1 MLLCNSWN
9 HWHDSLV
16 LVKILSRSDFP
27 ATRQIFVK
35 DLISG
40 VTVAIVALP
49 LAIGFGITAGMSAA
63 AGISTAIIAGFIA
76 GLFGGS
82 RFQVSGPTGAMT
94 VVLIPVIN
102 KFGIAAIPT
111 LGLMAGLIVIAMSLI
126 RLGSLINKVPN
137 CVVEGFTVG
146 IAIVISL
153 QQLPFAF
160 GVIKGEGD
168 RTLVVAIHTVQKAV
182 AIGVH
187 WQTLLVVFI
196 TLAIKFNIVKIVESF
211 KIRMYFPASFSALLL
226 TTLIVKAFDFNV
238 ATIGNIPRN
247 VSTYTS
253 PILSSGEYLSLITPA
268 LSIAVLVAIESL
280 LSARV
285 ADDISNVPSDK
296 KFQPNQELFGQ
307 GLATTL
313 ASVFGGMPA
322 TGAIARTNVNVRSGA
337 STRLASMIHS
347 VVLLVIVIFL
357 APIFSQIPSAAIAGV
372 LIGTSFRIFNK
383 ASMLEIFKSSKSNIF
398 IYIATAVVTVSVDL
412 IWGIGFGIALYL
424 LINLVKKSNS

>member
-1 MLLCNSWN
+1 
-9 HWHDSLV
+9 
-16 LVKILSRSDFP
+16 VKILSSSDFP

-35 DLISG
+35 DLVSG
-40 VTVAIVALP
+40 ATVAIVALP

-160 GVIKGEGD
+160 GVVKGEGD

-182 AIGVH
+182 AIGVR

-226 TTLIVKAFDFNV
+226 TTLIVKAFNFNV

-424 LINLVKKSNS
+424 LINLVKRAIPNH

>member
-1 MLLCNSWN
+1 M
-9 HWHDSLV
+9 
-16 LVKILSRSDFP
+16 KILSRSDFP

-94 VVLIPVIN
+94 VVLIPVIS

-153 QQLPFAF
+153 QQIPFAF
-160 GVIKGEGD
+160 GVAKGEGD
-168 RTLVVAIHTVQKAV
+168 RTLVVALHTVQKAII
-182 AIGVH
+182 IGVH

-424 LINLVKKSNS
+424 LINLAKKSNS

>member
-1 MLLCNSWN
+1 
-9 HWHDSLV
+9 
-16 LVKILSRSDFP
+16 VKILSRSDFP

-63 AGISTAIIAGFIA
+63 AGIFTAIIAGFIA

-211 KIRMYFPASFSALLL
+211 KMRMYFPASFSALLL

-398 IYIATAVVTVSVDL
+398 IYIATAFVTVSVDL

>member
-1 MLLCNSWN
+1 M
-9 HWHDSLV
+9 
-16 LVKILSRSDFP
+16 KILSRSDFP

-94 VVLIPVIN
+94 VVLIPVIS
-102 KFGIAAIPT
+102 KFGIGAIPA
-111 LGLMAGLIVIAMSLI
+111 LGLMAGLIVIAMSFI
-126 RLGSLINKVPN
+126 RLGNLINKVPN

-153 QQLPFAF
+153 QQLPFAL
-160 GVIKGEGD
+160 GVTKGEGE
-168 RTLVVAIHTVQKAV
+168 RTLIVAIHTIQKALD
-182 AIGVH
+182 IGLH
-187 WQTLLVVFI
+187 WQTLLVVFV
-196 TLAIKFNIVKIVESF
+196 TLGIKFNIVKIVESF
-211 KIRMYFPASFSALLL
+211 KIRMYFPTSFSALFL
-226 TTLIVKAFDFNV
+226 TTLIVKAFNLNV

-268 LSIAVLVAIESL
+268 LSIAVLAAIESL

-285 ADDISNVPSDK
+285 ADDISNVASDK
-296 KFQPNQELFGQ
+296 KFKPNQELFGQ
-307 GLATTL
+307 GLATTF
-313 ASVFGGMPA
+313 ASIFGGMPA

-337 STRLASMIHS
+337 NTRLASMIHS
-347 VVLLVIVIFL
+347 VVLLIIVIFL

-398 IYIATAVVTVSVDL
+398 IYLSTAVVTVSVDL

-424 LINLVKKSNS
+424 LINLAKKSNS

>member
-1 MLLCNSWN
+1 MKLLG
-9 HWHDSLV
+9 
-16 LVKILSRSDFP
+16 RSDFP
-27 ATRQIFVK
+27 ETRQLFVK

-49 LAIGFGITAGMSAA
+49 LAIGFGLTAGMSAA

-94 VVLIPVIN
+94 VVLIPVIS
-102 KFGIAAIPT
+102 KFGIGAIPA
-111 LGLMAGLIVIAMSLI
+111 LGLMAGLIVIAMSII

-153 QQLPFAF
+153 QQLPFAL
-160 GVIKGEGD
+160 GVTKGKGE
-168 RTLVVAIHTVQKAV
+168 RTLTVAIHTIQKAL
-182 AIGVH
+182 AIGLN

-211 KIRMYFPASFSALLL
+211 KIRMYFPASFSALFL
-226 TTLIVKAFDFNV
+226 TTLIVKVFNLDV

-268 LSIAVLVAIESL
+268 LSIAVLAAIESL

-285 ADDISNVPSDK
+285 ADDISNVESDK
-296 KFQPNQELFGQ
+296 KFKPNQELFGQ
-307 GLATTL
+307 GLATTV

-337 STRLASMIHS
+337 TTRLAAMIHS
-347 VVLLVIVIFL
+347 LVLLVIVIFL

-383 ASMLEIFKSSKSNIF
+383 ASMLEIFKSTKSNVF
-398 IYIATAVVTVSVDL
+398 IYIATAIVTVSVDL

-424 LINLVKKSNS
+424 LINLVRKSNS

>member
-1 MLLCNSWN
+1 MR
-9 HWHDSLV
+9 V
-16 LVKILSRSDFP
+16 ISRSDFP
-27 ATRQIFVK
+27 ATRELLVK

-94 VVLIPVIN
+94 VVLIPVIS
-102 KFGIAAIPT
+102 KYGVGAIPA
-111 LGLMAGLIVIAMSLI
+111 LGLMAGLIVIAMSVV
-126 RLGSLINKVPN
+126 RLGNLIKRVPD

-153 QQLPFAF
+153 QQLPFVF
-160 GVIKGEGD
+160 GISKGGGE
-168 RTLVVAIHTVQKAV
+168 RTLTVAFNTFESALNSGLQWTTI
-182 AIGVH
+182 
-187 WQTLLVVFI
+187 LVVVI
-196 TLAIKFNIVKIVESF
+196 TLVIKFNIVRIVEHF
-211 KIRMYFPASFSALLL
+211 KIRMYFPASFSALFL
-226 TTLIVKAFDFNV
+226 TTLIAKAFDLSV
-238 ATIGNIPRN
+238 STIGEIPRN
-247 VSTYTS
+247 VSTWSS
-253 PILSSGEYLSLITPA
+253 PVLSSGEYRILIAPA
-268 LSIAVLVAIESL
+268 LSIAILAAIESL

-285 ADDISNVPSDK
+285 ADEISNAAKSDR
-296 KFQPNQELFGQ
+296 FRPNHELFGQ
-307 GLATTL
+307 GLATTVAAL
-313 ASVFGGMPA
+313 FGGMPA

-337 STRLASMIHS
+337 ISRLSAMVHS
-347 VVLLVIVIFL
+347 VVLLVIVLFL

-398 IYIATAVVTVSVDL
+398 IYLATAAATVSIDL
-412 IWGIGFGIALYL
+412 IWGIGIGIALYL

>member
-1 MLLCNSWN
+1 
-9 HWHDSLV
+9 
-16 LVKILSRSDFP
+16 VKILSRSDFP

-357 APIFSQIPSAAIAGV
+357 APIFSKIPSAAIAGV

>member
-1 MLLCNSWN
+1 
-9 HWHDSLV
+9 
-16 LVKILSRSDFP
+16 VKILSSSDFP

-35 DLISG
+35 DLVSG

-160 GVIKGEGD
+160 GVVKGEGD

-182 AIGVH
+182 AIGVR

-226 TTLIVKAFDFNV
+226 TTLIVKAFNFNV

-424 LINLVKKSNS
+424 LINLVKRAIPNH

>member
-1 MLLCNSWN
+1 
-9 HWHDSLV
+9 
-16 LVKILSRSDFP
+16 VKILSRTDFP

-94 VVLIPVIN
+94 VVLIPVIS

-153 QQLPFAF
+153 QQIPFAF
-160 GVIKGEGD
+160 GVAKGEGD
-168 RTLVVAIHTVQKAV
+168 RTLVVALHTVQKAII
-182 AIGVH
+182 IGVH

-226 TTLIVKAFDFNV
+226 TTLIVKAFNLNV

-268 LSIAVLVAIESL
+268 SSIAVLVAIESL

-285 ADDISNVPSDK
+285 ADDISNIASDR
-296 KFQPNQELFGQ
+296 KFKPNQELFGQ

-337 STRLASMIHS
+337 ATRLASMIHS

-357 APIFSQIPSAAIAGV
+357 APVFSQIPSAAIAGV

-383 ASMLEIFKSSKSNIF
+383 ASMLEIFKSSQINIF
-398 IYIATAVVTVSVDL
+398 IYLATAVVTVSVDL

-424 LINLVKKSNS
+424 LINLAKKSNS

>member
-1 MLLCNSWN
+1 
-9 HWHDSLV
+9 
-16 LVKILSRSDFP
+16 VKILSRSDFP

-63 AGISTAIIAGFIA
+63 AGIFTAIIAGFIA

-398 IYIATAVVTVSVDL
+398 IYIATAFVTVSVDL

>member
-1 MLLCNSWN
+1 
-9 HWHDSLV
+9 
-16 LVKILSRSDFP
+16 VKILSRTDFP

-49 LAIGFGITAGMSAA
+49 LAIGFGITAGLSAA

-94 VVLIPVIN
+94 VVLIPVIS

-153 QQLPFAF
+153 QQIPFAF
-160 GVIKGEGD
+160 GIAKGEGD
-168 RTLVVAIHTVQKAV
+168 RTLVVALHTVQKAII
-182 AIGVH
+182 IGVH

-211 KIRMYFPASFSALLL
+211 KIRMYFPASFSSLLL
-226 TTLIVKAFDFNV
+226 TTLIVKAFNLNV

-285 ADDISNVPSDK
+285 ADDISNVASDR
-296 KFQPNQELFGQ
+296 KFKPNQELFGQ

-337 STRLASMIHS
+337 ATRLASMIHS

-357 APIFSQIPSAAIAGV
+357 APVFSQIPSAAIAGV

-412 IWGIGFGIALYL
+412 IWGIGVGIALYL
-424 LINLVKKSNS
+424 LINLVKKNNS

>member
-1 MLLCNSWN
+1 
-9 HWHDSLV
+9 
-16 LVKILSRSDFP
+16 VKILSRSDFP

-94 VVLIPVIN
+94 VVLIPVIS
-102 KFGIAAIPT
+102 KFGIGAIPA
-111 LGLMAGLIVIAMSLI
+111 LGLMAGLIVIAMSFI
-126 RLGSLINKVPN
+126 RLGNLINRVPN

-153 QQLPFAF
+153 QQLPFAL
-160 GVIKGEGD
+160 GVVKGEGD
-168 RTLVVAIHTVQKAV
+168 RTLIVAIHTIQKAL
-182 AIGVH
+182 AIGLH

-196 TLAIKFNIVKIVESF
+196 TLGIKFNIVKIVESF
-211 KIRMYFPASFSALLL
+211 KIRMYFPASFSALFL
-226 TTLIVKAFDFNV
+226 TTLIVKAFNLNV

-268 LSIAVLVAIESL
+268 LSIAVLAAIESL

-285 ADDISNVPSDK
+285 ADDISNVTSDK
-296 KFQPNQELFGQ
+296 KFKPNQELFGQ
-307 GLATTL
+307 GLATTF
-313 ASVFGGMPA
+313 ASIFGGMPA
-322 TGAIARTNVNVRSGA
+322 TGAIARTNVNVRAGA
-337 STRLASMIHS
+337 NTRLASMIHS
-347 VVLLVIVIFL
+347 VVLLIIVIFL

-398 IYIATAVVTVSVDL
+398 IYLATAVVTVSVDL

-424 LINLVKKSNS
+424 LINLAKKSNS

>member
-1 MLLCNSWN
+1 MKLLG
-9 HWHDSLV
+9 
-16 LVKILSRSDFP
+16 RSDFP
-27 ATRQIFVK
+27 ETRQLLVK

-94 VVLIPVIN
+94 VVLIPVISN
-102 KFGIAAIPT
+102 FGIGAIPA
-111 LGLMAGLIVIAMSLI
+111 LGLMAGLIVISMSII

-153 QQLPFAF
+153 QQLPFAL
-160 GVIKGEGD
+160 GVTKGEGE
-168 RTLVVAIHTVQKAV
+168 RTLIVAIHTIQKAL
-182 AIGVH
+182 AIGLN

-211 KIRMYFPASFSALLL
+211 KIRMYFPASFSALFL
-226 TTLIVKAFDFNV
+226 TTLIVKASNLDV

-253 PILSSGEYLSLITPA
+253 PILSSGEYLSLVTPA
-268 LSIAVLVAIESL
+268 LSIAVLAAIESL

-285 ADDISNVPSDK
+285 ADDISNVKSDK
-296 KFQPNQELFGQ
+296 KFKPNQELFGQ
-307 GLATTL
+307 GLATTV

-337 STRLASMIHS
+337 TTRLAAMIHS
-347 VVLLVIVIFL
+347 LVLLVIVIFL

-398 IYIATAVVTVSVDL
+398 IYIATAIVTVSVDL

-424 LINLVKKSNS
+424 LINLVRKSNS

>member
-1 MLLCNSWN
+1 MKL
-9 HWHDSLV
+9 
-16 LVKILSRSDFP
+16 LSRSDFP
-27 ATRQIFVK
+27 ETRHLFVK

-49 LAIGFGITAGMSAA
+49 LAIGFGITSGMSAA

-94 VVLIPVIN
+94 VVLIPVIS
-102 KFGIAAIPT
+102 KFGIGAIPA
-111 LGLMAGLIVIAMSLI
+111 LGFMAGLIVIAMSLI

-153 QQLPFAF
+153 QQLPFAL

-168 RTLVVAIHTVQKAV
+168 RTLIVALHTIQKALI
-182 AIGVH
+182 IGLH

-211 KIRMYFPASFSALLL
+211 KIRMYFPASFSALFL
-226 TTLIVKAFDFNV
+226 TTLIVKAFNLNV

-253 PILSSGEYLSLITPA
+253 PILGSSEYLSLITPA
-268 LSIAVLVAIESL
+268 LSIAVLAAIESL

-285 ADDISNVPSDK
+285 ADDISNTESGK
-296 KFQPNQELFGQ
+296 KFKPNQELFGQ
-307 GLATTL
+307 GLATTFS
-313 ASVFGGMPA
+313 SVFGGMPA

-337 STRLASMIHS
+337 TTRLAAMIHS
-347 VVLLVIVIFL
+347 VVLLIIVIFM

-383 ASMLEIFKSSKSNIF
+383 ASMLEIFKSSRSNIL
-398 IYIATAVVTVSVDL
+398 IYIATALITVSVDL

-424 LINLVKKSNS
+424 LINMFRKSNS

>member
-1 MLLCNSWN
+1 M
-9 HWHDSLV
+9 
-16 LVKILSRSDFP
+16 KILSSSDFP

-35 DLISG
+35 DLVSG

-111 LGLMAGLIVIAMSLI
+111 LGLMAGLIVIAMSLF

-160 GVIKGEGD
+160 GVVKGEGD

-182 AIGVH
+182 AIGVR

-226 TTLIVKAFDFNV
+226 TTLIVKAFNFNV

-424 LINLVKKSNS
+424 LINLVKRAIPNH

>member
-1 MLLCNSWN
+1 M
-9 HWHDSLV
+9 
-16 LVKILSRSDFP
+16 KILSRTDFP

-49 LAIGFGITAGMSAA
+49 LAIGFGITAGLSAA

-94 VVLIPVIN
+94 VVLIPVIS

-153 QQLPFAF
+153 QQIPFAF
-160 GVIKGEGD
+160 GIAKGEGD
-168 RTLVVAIHTVQKAV
+168 RTLVVALHTVQKAII
-182 AIGVH
+182 IGVH

-211 KIRMYFPASFSALLL
+211 KIRMYFPASFSSLLL
-226 TTLIVKAFDFNV
+226 TTLIVKAFNLNV

-285 ADDISNVPSDK
+285 ADDISNVASDR
-296 KFQPNQELFGQ
+296 KFKPNQELFGQ

-337 STRLASMIHS
+337 ATRLASMIHS

-357 APIFSQIPSAAIAGV
+357 APVFSQIPSAAIAGV

-412 IWGIGFGIALYL
+412 IWGIGVGIALYL
-424 LINLVKKSNS
+424 LINLVKKNNS

>member
-1 MLLCNSWN
+1 M
-9 HWHDSLV
+9 
-16 LVKILSRSDFP
+16 KILSRSDFP

-94 VVLIPVIN
+94 VVLIPVIS
-102 KFGIAAIPT
+102 KFGIGAIPA
-111 LGLMAGLIVIAMSLI
+111 LGLMAGLIVIAMSFI

-153 QQLPFAF
+153 QQLPFAL
-160 GVIKGEGD
+160 GVTKGEGE
-168 RTLVVAIHTVQKAV
+168 RTLIVAIHTIQKALD
-182 AIGVH
+182 IGLH
-187 WQTLLVVFI
+187 WQTLLVVFV
-196 TLAIKFNIVKIVESF
+196 TLGIKFNIVKIVESF
-211 KIRMYFPASFSALLL
+211 KIRMYFPASFSALFL
-226 TTLIVKAFDFNV
+226 TTLIVKAFNLNV

-253 PILSSGEYLSLITPA
+253 PVLSSGEYLSLITPA
-268 LSIAVLVAIESL
+268 LSIAVLAAIESL

-285 ADDISNVPSDK
+285 ADDISNVASDK
-296 KFQPNQELFGQ
+296 KFKPNQELFGQ
-307 GLATTL
+307 GLATTF
-313 ASVFGGMPA
+313 ASIFGGMPA
-322 TGAIARTNVNVRSGA
+322 TGAIARTNVNVRAGA
-337 STRLASMIHS
+337 NTRLASMIHS
-347 VVLLVIVIFL
+347 VVLLIIVIFL

-398 IYIATAVVTVSVDL
+398 IYLATAVVTVSVDL

-424 LINLVKKSNS
+424 LFNLAKKSNS

>member
-1 MLLCNSWN
+1 MKL
-9 HWHDSLV
+9 
-16 LVKILSRSDFP
+16 LSRSDFP
-27 ATRQIFVK
+27 QTRQIFVK

-63 AGISTAIIAGFIA
+63 AGISTVIIAGFIA

-94 VVLIPVIN
+94 VVLIPVIG
-102 KFGIAAIPT
+102 KFGIGAIPA
-111 LGLMAGLIVIAMSLI
+111 LGLMAGLIVIAMSII

-153 QQLPFAF
+153 QQLPFAL
-160 GVIKGEGD
+160 GVTKGEGE
-168 RTLVVAIHTVQKAV
+168 RTLTVAIHTIQKALTS
-182 AIGVH
+182 GLN
-187 WQTLLVVFI
+187 WQTLFVVFI

-211 KIRMYFPASFSALLL
+211 KIRMYFPASFSALFL
-226 TTLIVKAFDFNV
+226 TTLVVKGFNLDV

-268 LSIAVLVAIESL
+268 LSIAVLAAIESL

-285 ADDISNVPSDK
+285 ADDISNVESDK
-296 KFQPNQELFGQ
+296 KFKPNQELFGQ
-307 GLATTL
+307 GLATTV

-337 STRLASMIHS
+337 TTRLAAMIHS
-347 VVLLVIVIFL
+347 LVLLVIVIFL

-398 IYIATAVVTVSVDL
+398 IYIATAIVTVSVDL

-424 LINLVKKSNS
+424 LINLVRKSNS

>member
-1 MLLCNSWN
+1 
-9 HWHDSLV
+9 
-16 LVKILSRSDFP
+16 VKILSRSDFP

-94 VVLIPVIN
+94 VVLIPVIS
-102 KFGIAAIPT
+102 KFGIGAIPA
-111 LGLMAGLIVIAMSLI
+111 LGLMAGLIVIAMSFI

-137 CVVEGFTVG
+137 CVVEGFTAG

-153 QQLPFAF
+153 QQLPFAL
-160 GVIKGEGD
+160 GVAKGEGE
-168 RTLVVAIHTVQKAV
+168 RTLIVAIHTIQKALD
-182 AIGVH
+182 IGLH
-187 WQTLLVVFI
+187 WQTLLVVFV
-196 TLAIKFNIVKIVESF
+196 TLGIKFNIVKIVESF
-211 KIRMYFPASFSALLL
+211 KIRMYFPASFSALFL
-226 TTLIVKAFDFNV
+226 TTLIVKAFNLNV

-253 PILSSGEYLSLITPA
+253 PILTSVEYLSLITPA
-268 LSIAVLVAIESL
+268 LSIAVLAAIESL

-285 ADDISNVPSDK
+285 ADDISNVASDK
-296 KFQPNQELFGQ
+296 KFKPNQELFGQ
-307 GLATTL
+307 GLATTF
-313 ASVFGGMPA
+313 ASIFGGMPA

-337 STRLASMIHS
+337 NTRLASMIHS
-347 VVLLVIVIFL
+347 VVLLIIVIFL

-398 IYIATAVVTVSVDL
+398 IYLATAVVTVSVDL

-424 LINLVKKSNS
+424 LINLAKKSNS

>member
-1 MLLCNSWN
+1 MR
-9 HWHDSLV
+9 V
-16 LVKILSRSDFP
+16 ISRSDFP
-27 ATRQIFVK
+27 LTRELLVK

-94 VVLIPVIN
+94 VVLIPVIS
-102 KFGIAAIPT
+102 KYGIAAIPA
-111 LGLMAGLIVIAMSLI
+111 LGLMAGLIVIAMSVV
-126 RLGSLINKVPN
+126 RLGNLIKKVPD

-160 GVIKGEGD
+160 GITKGGGE
-168 RTLVVAIHTVQKAV
+168 RTLTVAFNTIKNALNAGLQ
-182 AIGVH
+182 
-187 WQTLLVVFI
+187 WQTILVVVI
-196 TLAIKFNIVKIVESF
+196 TLVIKFNIVRIVEYF
-211 KIRMYFPASFSALLL
+211 KFRMYFPASFSALFL
-226 TTLIVKAFDFNV
+226 TTLITKVFNLNIS
-238 ATIGNIPRN
+238 TIGEIPRN
-247 VSTYTS
+247 VSTWSS
-253 PILSSGEYLSLITPA
+253 PVLSSGEYRNLIAPA
-268 LSIAVLVAIESL
+268 LSIAILAAIESL

-285 ADDISNVPSDK
+285 ADEISNVAKSDQFK
-296 KFQPNQELFGQ
+296 PNQELFGQ
-307 GLATTL
+307 GLATTV

-322 TGAIARTNVNVRSGA
+322 TGAIARTNVNIRSGA
-337 STRLASMIHS
+337 TSRLSAMVHS
-347 VVLLVIVIFL
+347 VVLLVIVVFL

-383 ASMLEIFKSSKSNIF
+383 ASMLEIFKSPKSNVF
-398 IYIATAVVTVSVDL
+398 IYLATAVATVSIDL